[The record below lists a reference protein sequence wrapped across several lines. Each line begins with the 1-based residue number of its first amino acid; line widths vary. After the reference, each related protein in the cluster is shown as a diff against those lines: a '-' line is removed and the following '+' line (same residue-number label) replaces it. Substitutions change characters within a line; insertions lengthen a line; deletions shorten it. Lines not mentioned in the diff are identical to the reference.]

1 MARSESNPVLVGQAD
16 AEFVQQWRG
25 RCDQQQQLRF
35 EVRHSK
41 AGGASAD
48 SAARRTGVVGGGTY
62 ELADHISFQHVD
74 IVSPEGKLLVR
85 DLNFTVEAGVNV
97 MVTGPNGVGQ
107 SSRGARTRMAVG
119 FMRGCRARVRSDD
132 GFFCVNSFVSLALRA
147 LCFIMPLLLFVL
159 FFSGKSSLF
168 RVIGELWPL
177 HCGVLQKPA
186 KEDILFIPQKPYLV
200 LGTLRDQIIYPHERA
215 DMERLGVTDEDLG
228 RLLAIVDPARNITT
242 EWQWSE
248 ADAETDADT
257 RTHSDAAWRADV
269 HTRLHALV

>member
-1 MARSESNPVLVGQAD
+1 MLLRAGSAPAVTPLLLCIRTVAAEAERREETAGGRVCPGWRPSPRVVADPLLLCFISSLSSLFPSQGQLSTAVGQLFQVGTKLGSIAGYTSRVSELLEQVRHLNEAGNAPFEVKAEPPHAKLIEPAARAEANPVLVGQAD
-16 AEFVQQWRG
+16 AAFVQEWRG

-107 SSRGARTRMAVG
+107 SRRT
-119 FMRGCRARVRSDD
+119 
-132 GFFCVNSFVSLALRA
+132 
-147 LCFIMPLLLFVL
+147 
-159 FFSGKSSLF
+159 
-168 RVIGELWPL
+168 
-177 HCGVLQKPA
+177 PA
-186 KEDILFIPQKPYLV
+186 N
-200 LGTLRDQIIYPHERA
+200 
-215 DMERLGVTDEDLG
+215 G
-228 RLLAIVDPARNITT
+228 R
-242 EWQWSE
+242 
-248 ADAETDADT
+248 
-257 RTHSDAAWRADV
+257 
-269 HTRLHALV
+269 